1 MANHSRSDHSDTTR
15 LAEGE
20 CATVDMCT
28 CGALQVHLGD
38 LSLRLSPDVAYNLM
52 RTLGAALSRRQE
64 ILGAP
69 SSASA
74 ASNQWSAGEAQRG
87 KA

>member
-1 MANHSRSDHSDTTR
+1 MANHSRADHSNTTR

-20 CATVDMCT
+20 CAAVDLCT
-28 CGALQVHLGD
+28 CGTMQVHLGD

-52 RTLGAALSRRQE
+52 RTLGVALSRRQE
-64 ILGAP
+64 LLGAP

-74 ASNQWSAGEAQRG
+74 AGNQWSVGEAQRG

>member
-1 MANHSRSDHSDTTR
+1 MANHSRADHSTTTR

-20 CATVDMCT
+20 CATIDLCT
-28 CGALQVHLGD
+28 CGTLQVHLGD
-38 LSLRLSPDVAYNLM
+38 LSLRLSPDVAYHLM

-64 ILGAP
+64 ILSAANN
-69 SSASA
+69 ASA
-74 ASNQWSAGEAQRG
+74 ASNQWSVGEAQRG